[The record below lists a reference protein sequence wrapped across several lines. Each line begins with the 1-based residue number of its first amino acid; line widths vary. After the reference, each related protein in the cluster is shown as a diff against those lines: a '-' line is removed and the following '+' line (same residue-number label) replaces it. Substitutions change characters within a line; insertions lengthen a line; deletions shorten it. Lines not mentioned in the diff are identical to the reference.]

1 MEGIMENK
9 IHCTTGR
16 VITLVLF
23 LFLLLFARGTAVQAL
38 EKVDPS
44 QIKENNNLVL
54 YHDSDSLRNI
64 EVTGINGFKI
74 LDEYST
80 KKQKV
85 LAWPKVKD
93 LKSTSK
99 IVAHY
104 QKVGTYLGK
113 EIDCDVTFSNFVAH
127 AGVNQDGLAKTI
139 NGKKYYNYLLFDKN
153 IYRGFFM
160 QSINVMNAKLEFK
173 YAGTKTKVALSEPQ
187 PEIQSK
193 MRSMRAAGIDLN
205 DTFLSIYSLN
215 GQYQQRVSWYNDN
228 NESVG
233 ERNIDM
239 REFVGYE
246 KMGSLPYFVTTD
258 TACAEYKAPALSTNN
273 LTSKVVGGRAE
284 KAYSSNDHFT
294 DVVGADTYHRSGVT
308 YTLQGASPTF
318 MIGANTNSM
327 MFSFDTA
334 LLWTPQPSKPTK
346 EVFNKANTEE
356 AAHNI
361 DKKVIP
367 QGSDV
372 YYHIHQKFDALTVN
386 TMNKYKSFKITD
398 TFDNKNFDMVSDGKN
413 YDGAL
418 WYVEANGTW
427 KKADTGGKLTVS
439 SNTVTYT
446 ASDSFLANAANYGRD
461 YILQLH
467 MKAKNDAKGIA
478 PNVATVTFNNDPN
491 KGTQKTNTVENYFS
505 LKPNKKVEQDGKD
518 VNGRNKG
525 DNGPATE
532 PLNAGSEVQYLVT
545 QKWHTKGVDIAL
557 DHYKQFSIQD
567 PIEDRMTY
575 KEGSAQVI
583 DQSTGKDI
591 TSEGVLTYDSSTK
604 TLKWEASDDFLN
616 NNLLDGR
623 EVQLIFTART
633 PLNKQVDIDNQANVS
648 VENIEKETNVV
659 TIGVNPNL
667 PQVIVP
673 KTGSNHLVLTVIG
686 SILFLTLA
694 SLGYVVLKL
703 K

>member
-1 MEGIMENK
+1 MENK

-258 TACAEYKAPALSTNN
+258 TACAEYQAPALSTNN

-398 TFDNKNFDMVSDGKN
+398 TFDNKNFDMVSDGEK

-439 SNTVTYT
+439 GNTVTYT

-467 MKAKNDAKGIA
+467 MRAKNDAKGIA

-518 VNGRNKG
+518 VDGRNDGKKG
-525 DNGPATE
+525 TPTA

-545 QKWHTKGVDIAL
+545 QKWHTKGVDIAS

-567 PIEDRMTY
+567 PVEDRLTY
-575 KEGSAQVI
+575 KEGSARVI
-583 DQSTGKDI
+583 DMSTGKDI
-591 TSEGVLTYDSSTK
+591 TSEGTLTYDSNSR
-604 TLKWEASDDFLN
+604 TLKWEASADFLSK
-616 NNLLDGR
+616 NLLDGR
-623 EVQLIFTART
+623 EIQLIFTAKT
-633 PLNKQVDIDNQANVS
+633 PLNEELDIDNQAKVS
-648 VENIEKETNVV
+648 VESIEKATNVV
-659 TIGVNPNL
+659 TIGVKPNL
-667 PQVIVP
+667 PQIIVP

>member
-1 MEGIMENK
+1 MENK

-258 TACAEYKAPALSTNN
+258 TACAEYQAPALSTNN

-398 TFDNKNFDMVSDGKN
+398 TFDNKNFDMVSDGEK

-439 SNTVTYT
+439 GNTVTYT

-467 MKAKNDAKGIA
+467 MRAKNDAKGIA

-518 VNGRNKG
+518 VDGRNDGKKG
-525 DNGPATE
+525 TPTA

-545 QKWHTKGVDIAL
+545 QKWHTKGVDIAS

-567 PIEDRMTY
+567 PVEDRLTY
-575 KEGSAQVI
+575 KEGSARVI
-583 DQSTGKDI
+583 DMSTGKDI
-591 TSEGVLTYDSSTK
+591 TSEGTLTYDSNSR
-604 TLKWEASDDFLN
+604 TLKWEASADFLSK
-616 NNLLDGR
+616 NLLDGR
-623 EVQLIFTART
+623 EIQLIFTAKT
-633 PLNKQVDIDNQANVS
+633 PLNEELDIDNQAKVS
-648 VENIEKETNVV
+648 VESIEKATNVV
-659 TIGVNPNL
+659 TIGVKPNL
-667 PQVIVP
+667 PQIIMP

>member
-1 MEGIMENK
+1 MENK

-16 VITLVLF
+16 VFTLVLF
-23 LFLLLFARGTAVQAL
+23 LFLLLFARRTAVQAL

-160 QSINVMNAKLEFK
+160 QSINVMNVKLDFK
-173 YAGTKTKVALSEPQ
+173 YSGSKTKVALSEPQ
-187 PEIQSK
+187 PEINSK
-193 MRSMRAAGIDLN
+193 MRSMRAAGIELN

-246 KMGSLPYFVTTD
+246 KMDRLPYFVTTD

-273 LTSKVVGGRAE
+273 LTPKVVGGRAE
-284 KAYSSNDHFT
+284 KSYSSNDHFT

-327 MFSFDTA
+327 MLSFDTA

-386 TMNKYKSFKITD
+386 TVNKYKSFKITD
-398 TFDNKNFDMVSDGKN
+398 TFDNKNFDMVLDGKN

-427 KKADTGGKLTVS
+427 KKADTRGKLTVS
-439 SNTVTYT
+439 GNTVTYT

-478 PNVATVTFNNDPN
+478 PNMATVTFNNDPN
-491 KGTQKTNTVENYFS
+491 KGTQRTNTVENYFS

-518 VNGRNKG
+518 VDGRNKG

-545 QKWHTKGVDIAL
+545 QKWHTKDVDIVL

-567 PIEDRMTY
+567 PIESRLTY

-583 DQSTGKDI
+583 DKSTGKDI
-591 TSEGVLTYDSSTK
+591 TSEGKLTYDSHSRTI
-604 TLKWEASDDFLN
+604 KWEASADFLS

-623 EVQLIFTART
+623 EIQLIFTART
-633 PLNKQVDIDNQANVS
+633 PLNQELDIDNQAKVS
-648 VENIEKETNVV
+648 VENIEKETNIV
-659 TIGVNPNL
+659 TIGVEPNL

-686 SILFLTLA
+686 SLVFLALA

>member
-1 MEGIMENK
+1 MENK

-16 VITLVLF
+16 VFTLVLF

-160 QSINVMNAKLEFK
+160 QSINVMNVKLDFK
-173 YAGTKTKVALSEPQ
+173 YSGSKTKVALSEPQ
-187 PEIQSK
+187 PEINSK
-193 MRSMRAAGIDLN
+193 MRSMRAAGIELN

-308 YTLQGASPTF
+308 YTLQGTSPTF

-398 TFDNKNFDMVSDGKN
+398 TFDSKNFDMVSDGKN

-439 SNTVTYT
+439 GNTVTYT

-478 PNVATVTFNNDPN
+478 PNVATVTFNNDQN

>member
-1 MEGIMENK
+1 MEGIMENR

-16 VITLVLF
+16 VFTLVLF

-113 EIDCDVTFSNFVAH
+113 EIDCDVIFSNFVAH

-160 QSINVMNAKLEFK
+160 QSINVMNVKLDFK
-173 YAGTKTKVALSEPQ
+173 YSGSKTKVALSEPQ
-187 PEIQSK
+187 PEINSK
-193 MRSMRAAGIDLN
+193 MRSMRAAGIELN

-398 TFDNKNFDMVSDGKN
+398 TFDSKNFDMVSDGKN

-439 SNTVTYT
+439 GNTVTYT

-518 VNGRNKG
+518 VDGRNDGKKG
-525 DNGPATE
+525 TPTA

-545 QKWHTKGVDIAL
+545 QKWHTKGVDIAS

-567 PIEDRMTY
+567 PVEARLTY
-575 KEGSAQVI
+575 KEGSARVI
-583 DQSTGKDI
+583 DMSTGKDI
-591 TSEGVLTYDSSTK
+591 TSEGTLTYDSNSR
-604 TLKWEASDDFLN
+604 TLKWEASADFLSK
-616 NNLLDGR
+616 NLLDGR
-623 EVQLIFTART
+623 EIQLIFTAKT
-633 PLNKQVDIDNQANVS
+633 PLNEEVDIDNQAKVS
-648 VENIEKETNVV
+648 VESIEKATNVV
-659 TIGVNPNL
+659 TIGVKPNL
-667 PQVIVP
+667 PQIIVP

>member
-1 MEGIMENK
+1 
-9 IHCTTGR
+9 
-16 VITLVLF
+16 
-23 LFLLLFARGTAVQAL
+23 
-38 EKVDPS
+38 
-44 QIKENNNLVL
+44 
-54 YHDSDSLRNI
+54 
-64 EVTGINGFKI
+64 
-74 LDEYST
+74 
-80 KKQKV
+80 
-85 LAWPKVKD
+85 
-93 LKSTSK
+93 
-99 IVAHY
+99 
-104 QKVGTYLGK
+104 
-113 EIDCDVTFSNFVAH
+113 
-127 AGVNQDGLAKTI
+127 
-139 NGKKYYNYLLFDKN
+139 
-153 IYRGFFM
+153 
-160 QSINVMNAKLEFK
+160 
-173 YAGTKTKVALSEPQ
+173 
-187 PEIQSK
+187 
-193 MRSMRAAGIDLN
+193 
-205 DTFLSIYSLN
+205 
-215 GQYQQRVSWYNDN
+215 
-228 NESVG
+228 
-233 ERNIDM
+233 
-239 REFVGYE
+239 
-246 KMGSLPYFVTTD
+246 
-258 TACAEYKAPALSTNN
+258 
-273 LTSKVVGGRAE
+273 
-284 KAYSSNDHFT
+284 
-294 DVVGADTYHRSGVT
+294 
-308 YTLQGASPTF
+308 
-318 MIGANTNSM
+318 
-327 MFSFDTA
+327 
-334 LLWTPQPSKPTK
+334 
-346 EVFNKANTEE
+346 
-356 AAHNI
+356 
-361 DKKVIP
+361 
-367 QGSDV
+367 
-372 YYHIHQKFDALTVN
+372 HQKFDALTVN

-398 TFDNKNFDMVSDGKN
+398 TFDNKNFDMVSDGKK

-439 SNTVTYT
+439 GNTVTYT

-467 MKAKNDAKGIA
+467 MRAKNDAKGIA

-575 KEGSAQVI
+575 QEGSAQVI

-591 TSEGVLTYDSSTK
+591 TSEGVLTYDSHSR
-604 TLKWEASDDFLN
+604 TLKWEASSDFLN
-616 NNLLDGR
+616 NNFLDGR

-659 TIGVNPNL
+659 TIGVEPNL

>member
-193 MRSMRAAGIDLN
+193 MS
-205 DTFLSIYSLN
+205 
-215 GQYQQRVSWYNDN
+215 
-228 NESVG
+228 
-233 ERNIDM
+233 
-239 REFVGYE
+239 
-246 KMGSLPYFVTTD
+246 SLPYFVTTD

-398 TFDNKNFDMVSDGKN
+398 TFDNKNFDMVSDGKK

-439 SNTVTYT
+439 GNTVTYT

-467 MKAKNDAKGIA
+467 MRAKNDAKGIA

-575 KEGSAQVI
+575 QEGSAQVI

-591 TSEGVLTYDSSTK
+591 TSEGVLTYDSHSR
-604 TLKWEASDDFLN
+604 TLKWEASSDFLN
-616 NNLLDGR
+616 NNFLDGR

-659 TIGVNPNL
+659 TIGVEPNL

>member
-1 MEGIMENK
+1 MENK

-16 VITLVLF
+16 VFTLVLF

-113 EIDCDVTFSNFVAH
+113 EIDCDVIFSNFVAH

-160 QSINVMNAKLEFK
+160 QSINVMNVKLDFK
-173 YAGTKTKVALSEPQ
+173 YSGSKTKVALSEPQ
-187 PEIQSK
+187 PEINSK
-193 MRSMRAAGIDLN
+193 MRSMRAAGIELN

-398 TFDNKNFDMVSDGKN
+398 TFDSKNFDMVSDGKN

-439 SNTVTYT
+439 GNTVTYT

-505 LKPNKKVEQDGKD
+505 LKPNKKVEQGGKD
-518 VNGRNKG
+518 VDGRNDGKKG
-525 DNGPATE
+525 TPTA

-545 QKWHTKGVDIAL
+545 QKWHTKGVDIAS

-567 PIEDRMTY
+567 PVEARLTY
-575 KEGSAQVI
+575 KEGSARVI
-583 DQSTGKDI
+583 DMSTGKDI
-591 TSEGVLTYDSSTK
+591 TSEGTLTYDSNSR
-604 TLKWEASDDFLN
+604 TLKWEASADFLSK
-616 NNLLDGR
+616 NLLDGR
-623 EVQLIFTART
+623 EIQLIFTAKT
-633 PLNKQVDIDNQANVS
+633 PLNEELDIDNQAKVS
-648 VENIEKETNVV
+648 VESIEKATNVV
-659 TIGVNPNL
+659 TIGVKPNL
-667 PQVIVP
+667 PQIIVP

>member
-1 MEGIMENK
+1 
-9 IHCTTGR
+9 
-16 VITLVLF
+16 
-23 LFLLLFARGTAVQAL
+23 
-38 EKVDPS
+38 
-44 QIKENNNLVL
+44 
-54 YHDSDSLRNI
+54 
-64 EVTGINGFKI
+64 
-74 LDEYST
+74 
-80 KKQKV
+80 
-85 LAWPKVKD
+85 
-93 LKSTSK
+93 
-99 IVAHY
+99 
-104 QKVGTYLGK
+104 
-113 EIDCDVTFSNFVAH
+113 
-127 AGVNQDGLAKTI
+127 
-139 NGKKYYNYLLFDKN
+139 
-153 IYRGFFM
+153 
-160 QSINVMNAKLEFK
+160 
-173 YAGTKTKVALSEPQ
+173 
-187 PEIQSK
+187 
-193 MRSMRAAGIDLN
+193 
-205 DTFLSIYSLN
+205 
-215 GQYQQRVSWYNDN
+215 
-228 NESVG
+228 
-233 ERNIDM
+233 
-239 REFVGYE
+239 
-246 KMGSLPYFVTTD
+246 
-258 TACAEYKAPALSTNN
+258 
-273 LTSKVVGGRAE
+273 
-284 KAYSSNDHFT
+284 
-294 DVVGADTYHRSGVT
+294 
-308 YTLQGASPTF
+308 
-318 MIGANTNSM
+318 
-327 MFSFDTA
+327 
-334 LLWTPQPSKPTK
+334 WTPQPSKPTK

-398 TFDNKNFDMVSDGKN
+398 TFDSKNFDMVLDGKN

-491 KGTQKTNTVENYFS
+491 KGTQRTNTVENYFS

-518 VNGRNKG
+518 VDGRNDGKKG
-525 DNGPATE
+525 TPTA

-567 PIEDRMTY
+567 PVEARLTY
-575 KEGSAQVI
+575 KEGSARVI
-583 DQSTGKDI
+583 DMSTGKDI
-591 TSEGVLTYDSSTK
+591 TSEGTLTYDSNSR
-604 TLKWEASDDFLN
+604 TLKWEASADFLSK
-616 NNLLDGR
+616 NLLDGR
-623 EVQLIFTART
+623 EIQLIFTAKT
-633 PLNKQVDIDNQANVS
+633 PLNEELDIDNQAKVS
-648 VENIEKETNVV
+648 VESIEKATNVV
-659 TIGVNPNL
+659 TIGVKPNL
-667 PQVIVP
+667 PQIIVP

>member
-23 LFLLLFARGTAVQAL
+23 LFLLLFVRGTAVQAL

-44 QIKENNNLVL
+44 QIKKNNNLVL

-139 NGKKYYNYLLFDKN
+139 NGKKYYNYLLCDKN

-173 YAGTKTKVALSEPQ
+173 YAGTKTKVALSKPQ
-187 PEIQSK
+187 PEINSK

-246 KMGSLPYFVTTD
+246 KMDRLPYFVTTD

-273 LTSKVVGGRAE
+273 LTPKVVGGRAE
-284 KAYSSNDHFT
+284 KSYSSNDHFT

-398 TFDNKNFDMVSDGKN
+398 TFDNKNFDMVLDGKN

-427 KKADTGGKLTVS
+427 KKADTRGKLTVS
-439 SNTVTYT
+439 GNTVTYT

-461 YILQLH
+461 CILQLH
-467 MKAKNDAKGIA
+467 MRAKNDAKGIA
-478 PNVATVTFNNDPN
+478 PNVAIVTFNNDPN

-505 LKPNKKVEQDGKD
+505 LKPNKEVQQNGKD
-518 VNGRNKG
+518 VNGRNDGEKG
-525 DNGPATE
+525 TPTGP
-532 PLNAGSEVQYLVT
+532 LSVGSEVQYLVT
-545 QKWHTKGVDIAL
+545 QKWHTKGVDIAEN
-557 DHYKQFSIQD
+557 HYKQFSIKD
-567 PIEDRMTY
+567 PIEKRLIYID
-575 KEGSAQVI
+575 GSAKVI
-583 DQSTGKDI
+583 DKSTGTDI
-591 TSEGVLTYDSSTK
+591 TTQGTINYDSHSR
-604 TLKWEASDDFLN
+604 TLKWEASADFLS

-623 EVQLIFTART
+623 EIQLIFTART
-633 PLNKQVDIDNQANVS
+633 PLNKQVDIDNQAKVS
-648 VENIEKETNVV
+648 VENIEKETNIV
-659 TIGVNPNL
+659 TIGVKPNL

-686 SILFLTLA
+686 SLVFLALA

>member
-1 MEGIMENK
+1 MENK

-16 VITLVLF
+16 VFTLVLF

-85 LAWPKVKD
+85 LAWPKVID

-160 QSINVMNAKLEFK
+160 QSINVMNVKLDFK
-173 YAGTKTKVALSEPQ
+173 YSGSKTKVALSEPQ
-187 PEIQSK
+187 PEINSK
-193 MRSMRAAGIDLN
+193 MRSMRAAGIELN

-246 KMGSLPYFVTTD
+246 KMDRLPYFVTTD

-308 YTLQGASPTF
+308 YTLQGTSPTF

-398 TFDNKNFDMVSDGKN
+398 TFDSKNFDMVSDGKN

-439 SNTVTYT
+439 GNTVTYT

>member
-258 TACAEYKAPALSTNN
+258 TACAEYKALALSTNN

-398 TFDNKNFDMVSDGKN
+398 TFDNKNFDMVSDGKK

-439 SNTVTYT
+439 GNTVTYT

-467 MKAKNDAKGIA
+467 MRAKNDAKGIA

-575 KEGSAQVI
+575 QEGSAQVI

-591 TSEGVLTYDSSTK
+591 TSEGVLTYDSHSR
-604 TLKWEASDDFLN
+604 TLKWEASSDFLN
-616 NNLLDGR
+616 NNFLDGR

-659 TIGVNPNL
+659 TIGVEPNL

>member
-1 MEGIMENK
+1 MENK
-9 IHCTTGR
+9 FHYTTQR
-16 VITLVLF
+16 MLALVFFFLIVIFT
-23 LFLLLFARGTAVQAL
+23 RGTTIDAL
-38 EKVDPS
+38 ETVDPGA
-44 QIKENNNLVL
+44 IKENNNLTL

-74 LDEYST
+74 LDEYPT

-85 LAWPKVKD
+85 LAWPKVND
-93 LKSTSK
+93 LKGASK
-99 IVAHY
+99 IIVHY

-127 AGVNQDGLAKTI
+127 AGVNQEGLAKTI

-160 QSINVMNAKLEFK
+160 QSINVMNVKLEFK

-187 PEIQSK
+187 PEIQSR
-193 MRSMRAAGIDLN
+193 MRSMKADGIDLN

-308 YTLQGASPTF
+308 YTLQGTSPTF

-356 AAHNI
+356 AAYNI

-398 TFDNKNFDMVSDGKN
+398 TFDSKNFDMVLDGKN

-427 KKADTGGKLTVS
+427 TKADTGGKLTVS
-439 SNTVTYT
+439 GNTVTYT
-446 ASDSFLANAANYGRD
+446 ASDSFLANASNYGRD

-478 PNVATVTFNNDPN
+478 PNVASVTFNNDLD
-491 KGTQKTNTVENYFS
+491 KGTQKTNTVENYFPLTPS
-505 LKPNKKVEQDGKD
+505 KKVEQNGKD
-518 VNGRNKG
+518 VNGRNDGPKG
-525 DNGPATE
+525 SATA
-532 PLNAGSEVQYLVT
+532 PLNSGSEVQYTVI
-545 QKWHTKGVDIAL
+545 QEWHETGKNIAS

-567 PIEDRMTY
+567 PLDQRLSY
-575 KEGSAQVI
+575 KEGSAKVI
-583 DQSTGKDI
+583 DASTNKDI
-591 TSEGVLTYDSSTK
+591 TAEGTMNYDEATR
-604 TLKWEASDDFLN
+604 TIKWEASADFLK
-616 NNLLDGR
+616 NNLLNGR
-623 EVQLIFTART
+623 KIQLVFEANTPVQEE
-633 PLNKQVDIDNQANVS
+633 LNMNNQATAS
-648 VENIEKETNVV
+648 VENIANKTNVV
-659 TIGVNPNL
+659 TIGVKPNL
-667 PQVIVP
+667 PQVIIP
-673 KTGSNHLVLTVIG
+673 KTGSNHVNMVMAISLSLVG
-686 SILFLTLA
+686 LA
-694 SLGYVVLKL
+694 SGLYYVEKRGE
-703 K
+703 

>member
-346 EVFNKANTEE
+346 EVFKKANTEE

-398 TFDNKNFDMVSDGKN
+398 TFDNKNFDMVSDGKK

-439 SNTVTYT
+439 GNTVTYT

-467 MKAKNDAKGIA
+467 MRAKNDAKGIA

-575 KEGSAQVI
+575 QEGSAQVI

-591 TSEGVLTYDSSTK
+591 TSEGVLTYDSHSR
-604 TLKWEASDDFLN
+604 TLKWEASSDFLN
-616 NNLLDGR
+616 NNFLDGR

-659 TIGVNPNL
+659 TIGVEPNL

>member
-1 MEGIMENK
+1 MENK

-16 VITLVLF
+16 VFTLVLF

-54 YHDSDSLRNI
+54 CHDSDSLRNI

-160 QSINVMNAKLEFK
+160 QSINVMNVKLDFK
-173 YAGTKTKVALSEPQ
+173 YSGSKTKVALSEPQ
-187 PEIQSK
+187 PEINSK
-193 MRSMRAAGIDLN
+193 MRSMRAAGIELN

-398 TFDNKNFDMVSDGKN
+398 TFDSKNFDMVSDGKN

-439 SNTVTYT
+439 GNTVTYT
-446 ASDSFLANAANYGRD
+446 ASDSFLDNAANYGRD

-518 VNGRNKG
+518 VDGRNDGKKG
-525 DNGPATE
+525 TPTA

-545 QKWHTKGVDIAL
+545 QKWHTKGVDIAS

-567 PIEDRMTY
+567 PVEARLTY
-575 KEGSAQVI
+575 KEGSARVI
-583 DQSTGKDI
+583 DMSTGKDI
-591 TSEGVLTYDSSTK
+591 TSEGTLTYDSNLR
-604 TLKWEASDDFLN
+604 TLKWEASADFLSK
-616 NNLLDGR
+616 NLLDGR
-623 EVQLIFTART
+623 EIQLIFTAKT
-633 PLNKQVDIDNQANVS
+633 PLQSEKNIDNQAVAAVENVS
-648 VENIEKETNVV
+648 NKTNVV
-659 TIGVNPNL
+659 TIGVDPNL

-673 KTGSNHLVLTVIG
+673 RTGSTHLVTISVVSLV
-686 SILFLTLA
+686 LLVLATL
-694 SLGYVVLKL
+694 SYVALKFN
-703 K
+703 

>member
-258 TACAEYKAPALSTNN
+258 TACAEYQAPALSTNN

-398 TFDNKNFDMVSDGKN
+398 TFDNKNFDMVSDGEK

-439 SNTVTYT
+439 GNTVTYT

-467 MKAKNDAKGIA
+467 MRAKNDAKGIA

-518 VNGRNKG
+518 VDGRNDGKKG
-525 DNGPATE
+525 TPTA

-545 QKWHTKGVDIAL
+545 QKWHTKGVDIAS

-567 PIEDRMTY
+567 PVEDRLTY
-575 KEGSAQVI
+575 KEGSARVI
-583 DQSTGKDI
+583 DMSTGKDI
-591 TSEGVLTYDSSTK
+591 TSEGTLTYDSNSR
-604 TLKWEASDDFLN
+604 TLKWEASADFLSK
-616 NNLLDGR
+616 NLLDGR
-623 EVQLIFTART
+623 EIQLIFTAKT
-633 PLNKQVDIDNQANVS
+633 PLNEELDIDNQAKVS
-648 VENIEKETNVV
+648 VESIEKATNVV
-659 TIGVNPNL
+659 TIGVKPNL
-667 PQVIVP
+667 PQIIMP

>member
-1 MEGIMENK
+1 MENK
-9 IHCTTGR
+9 IHGTTR
-16 VITLVLF
+16 IVFTLLLF
-23 LFLLLFARGTAVQAL
+23 LFLLFFARGTAVHAL

-44 QIKENNNLVL
+44 QIRENNNLVL
-54 YHDSDSLRNI
+54 YHDSDSLKSI
-64 EVTGINGFKI
+64 EVTGINGYKV
-74 LDEYST
+74 LDDYST

-85 LAWPKVKD
+85 IAWQKVQD
-93 LKSTSK
+93 LKGTSK
-99 IVAHY
+99 IVANY

-113 EIDCDVTFSNFVAH
+113 EIDCEVTFYNFVAH

-139 NGKKYYNYLLFDKN
+139 NGKKYYNYLLFDRN

-173 YAGTKTKVALSEPQ
+173 YSGTETKVALSEPQ

-193 MRSMRAAGIDLN
+193 MRSMKASGIELN

-239 REFVGYE
+239 KEFVGYE
-246 KMGSLPYFVTTD
+246 KMDRFPYFVTTD
-258 TACAEYKAPALSTNN
+258 TASAEYNAPALSTNK
-273 LTSKVVGGRAE
+273 LTPKVVGGRAE

-308 YTLQGASPTF
+308 YTLQGTSPIF

-327 MFSFDTA
+327 MFSFDSA
-334 LLWTPQPSKPTK
+334 LLWTPQPSMPKK

-386 TMNKYKSFKITD
+386 TMNKYKAFKITD
-398 TFDNKNFDMVSDGKN
+398 SFDSKNFDMVLNGEN

-418 WYVEANGTW
+418 WYIEANGAW

-439 SNTVTYT
+439 GNTVTYT
-446 ASDSFLANAANYGRD
+446 ASDNFLANSANYGRD

-467 MKAKNDAKGIA
+467 MKAKNDAKGVA
-478 PNVATVTFNNDPN
+478 TNVATVTFNNDPG

-518 VNGRNKG
+518 VEGRNDGNKG
-525 DNGPATE
+525 TPTA
-532 PLNAGSEVQYLVT
+532 PLNAGSEVHYLVT
-545 QKWHTKGVDIAL
+545 QKWHTQGADITS

-567 PIEDRMTY
+567 PIEARLTY
-575 KEGSAQVI
+575 NEGSAKVI
-583 DQSTGKDI
+583 DKSTGNDI
-591 TSEGVLTYDSSTK
+591 TSEGALTYDSNSR
-604 TLKWEASDDFLN
+604 TLKWEASANFLS

-623 EVQLIFTART
+623 EIQLVFTAKT
-633 PLNKQVDIDNQANVS
+633 PLKYEIDIDNQAVS
-648 VENIEKETNVV
+648 SVDTIDNKTNIV
-659 TIGVNPNL
+659 TIGVKPNL
-667 PQVIVP
+667 PQIIVP
-673 KTGSNHLVLTVIG
+673 KTGSNHLLFIVIG
-686 SILFLTLA
+686 SLVFLTLA
-694 SLGYVVLKL
+694 SFSYVVLKL
-703 K
+703 Q

>member
-16 VITLVLF
+16 VFTLVLF

-160 QSINVMNAKLEFK
+160 QSINVMNVKLDFK
-173 YAGTKTKVALSEPQ
+173 YAGSKTKVALSEPQ
-187 PEIQSK
+187 PEINSK
-193 MRSMRAAGIDLN
+193 MRSMRAAGIELN

-246 KMGSLPYFVTTD
+246 KMDRLPYFVTTD

-398 TFDNKNFDMVSDGKN
+398 TFDSKNFDMVSDGKN

-439 SNTVTYT
+439 GNTVTYT

-467 MKAKNDAKGIA
+467 MRAKNDAKGIA

-491 KGTQKTNTVENYFS
+491 KGTQKTNKVENYFS
-505 LKPNKKVEQDGKD
+505 LKPNKKVE
-518 VNGRNKG
+518 
-525 DNGPATE
+525 
-532 PLNAGSEVQYLVT
+532 
-545 QKWHTKGVDIAL
+545 
-557 DHYKQFSIQD
+557 
-567 PIEDRMTY
+567 
-575 KEGSAQVI
+575 
-583 DQSTGKDI
+583 
-591 TSEGVLTYDSSTK
+591 
-604 TLKWEASDDFLN
+604 
-616 NNLLDGR
+616 
-623 EVQLIFTART
+623 
-633 PLNKQVDIDNQANVS
+633 
-648 VENIEKETNVV
+648 
-659 TIGVNPNL
+659 
-667 PQVIVP
+667 
-673 KTGSNHLVLTVIG
+673 
-686 SILFLTLA
+686 
-694 SLGYVVLKL
+694 
-703 K
+703 

>member
-1 MEGIMENK
+1 MENK

-16 VITLVLF
+16 VFTLVLF
-23 LFLLLFARGTAVQAL
+23 LFFLLFARGTAVQAL

-54 YHDSDSLRNI
+54 YHDSDSLRDI

-160 QSINVMNAKLEFK
+160 QSINVMNVKLDFK
-173 YAGTKTKVALSEPQ
+173 YSGSKTKVALGEPQ
-187 PEIQSK
+187 PEINSK
-193 MRSMRAAGIDLN
+193 MRSMRAAGIELN

-398 TFDNKNFDMVSDGKN
+398 TFDSKNFDMVSDGKN

-439 SNTVTYT
+439 GNTVTYT

-518 VNGRNKG
+518 VDGRNDGKKG
-525 DNGPATE
+525 KPTA

-545 QKWHTKGVDIAL
+545 QKWHTKGVDIAS

-567 PIEDRMTY
+567 PVEARLTY
-575 KEGSAQVI
+575 KEGYARVI
-583 DQSTGKDI
+583 DMSTGKDI
-591 TSEGVLTYDSSTK
+591 TSEGTLTYDSNSR
-604 TLKWEASDDFLN
+604 TLKWEASADFLS

-623 EVQLIFTART
+623 EIQLIFTAKT
-633 PLNKQVDIDNQANVS
+633 PLNEELDIDNQAKVS
-648 VENIEKETNVV
+648 VESIEKATNVV
-659 TIGVNPNL
+659 TIGVKPNL
-667 PQVIVP
+667 PQIIVP

>member
-1 MEGIMENK
+1 MENR
-9 IHCTTGR
+9 IHCTTR
-16 VITLVLF
+16 RAIALVLF
-23 LFLLLFARGTAVQAL
+23 LFVLLFARGTAVHAL
-38 EKVDPS
+38 EKVDPNE
-44 QIKENNNLVL
+44 IKENNNLVL
-54 YHDSDSLRNI
+54 YHDSDSLRSI
-64 EVTGINGFKI
+64 EVTGINGFKT

-85 LAWPKVKD
+85 IAWPKVND
-93 LKSTSK
+93 LKGTSK
-99 IVAHY
+99 IVVHY

-113 EIDCDVTFSNFVAH
+113 EVDCDVTFSNFVAH
-127 AGVNQDGLAKTI
+127 AGVNQDGLSKTI
-139 NGKKYYNYLLFDKN
+139 DGKKYYNYLLFDRN

-160 QSINVMNAKLEFK
+160 QSINVMNVKLDFK
-173 YAGTKTKVALSEPQ
+173 YSGTKTKVALSEPQ

-193 MRSMRAAGIDLN
+193 MRSMKAAGIDLN

-215 GQYQQRVSWYNDN
+215 GQYQQRVSWFNDN

-246 KMGSLPYFVTTD
+246 KMGSLPYYVTTD
-258 TACAEYKAPALSTNN
+258 TASAEYNAPALSSNN
-273 LTSKVVGGRAE
+273 LTPKVVGGRAE

-308 YTLQGASPTF
+308 YTLQGTSPTF

-334 LLWTPQPSKPTK
+334 LLWTPQPPKPKK
-346 EVFNKANTEE
+346 EVFNKAETEE

-398 TFDNKNFDMVSDGKN
+398 TFDNKNFDMVLNGKD

-418 WYVEANGTW
+418 WTIEANGTW

-439 SNTVTYT
+439 GNTVTYT
-446 ASDSFLANAANYGRD
+446 ASDSFLANAANYGKD

-478 PNVATVTFNNDPN
+478 PNVASVTFNNDPD
-491 KGTQKTNTVENYFS
+491 KGTQKTNTVENYFPLTPS
-505 LKPNKKVEQDGKD
+505 KKVEQDGKD
-518 VNGRNKG
+518 VNGRNNG
-525 DNGPATE
+525 DLGTSTA
-532 PLNAGSEVQYLVT
+532 PLNAGSEVQYTVT
-545 QKWHTKGVDIAL
+545 QEWHETGKNIAN

-567 PIEDRMTY
+567 PLDQRLTY
-575 KEGSAQVI
+575 KEGSAKVI
-583 DQSTGKDI
+583 DASTNKDI
-591 TSEGVLTYDSSTK
+591 TAEGTMNYDTA
-604 TLKWEASDDFLN
+604 TRTVKWEASASFLQ
-616 NNLLDGR
+616 NNLLNGR
-623 EVQLIFTART
+623 KIQLVFDVKT
-633 PLNKQVDIDNQANVS
+633 PGQKEKNINNQATAS
-648 VENIEKETNVV
+648 VENIATKTNVV
-659 TIGVNPNL
+659 TIGVDVNL
-667 PQVIVP
+667 PQVIIP
-673 KTGSNHLVLTVIG
+673 KTGANRVNMLIAISLSLIG
-686 SILFLTLA
+686 VA
-694 SLGYVVLKL
+694 SGFYYVEKRRQ
-703 K
+703 

>member
-1 MEGIMENK
+1 MENK
-9 IHCTTGR
+9 FHYTTQR
-16 VITLVLF
+16 MLALVFFFLIVIFT
-23 LFLLLFARGTAVQAL
+23 RGTTIDAL
-38 EKVDPS
+38 ETVDPGA
-44 QIKENNNLVL
+44 IKENNNLAL

-85 LAWPKVKD
+85 LAWPKVND
-93 LKSTSK
+93 LKGTSK
-99 IVAHY
+99 IIVHY

-113 EIDCDVTFSNFVAH
+113 EIDCDVNFSNFVAH
-127 AGVNQDGLAKTI
+127 AGVNQEGLAKTI

-160 QSINVMNAKLEFK
+160 QSINVMNVKLEFK

-187 PEIQSK
+187 PEIQSR
-193 MRSMRAAGIDLN
+193 MRSMKADGIDLN

-246 KMGSLPYFVTTD
+246 KMGTLPYYVTTD
-258 TACAEYKAPALSTNN
+258 TASTQYNAPALSTNS
-273 LTSKVVGGRAE
+273 LTPKVVWGCAE

-294 DVVGADTYHRSGVT
+294 DVVGSDTYHRSGVT
-308 YTLQGASPTF
+308 YTLKGTSPTF

-327 MFSFDTA
+327 MFSFDSA

-356 AAHNI
+356 AAYNI

-398 TFDNKNFDMVSDGKN
+398 TFDSKNFDMVLDGKN

-418 WYVEANGTW
+418 WYVEANSTW

-439 SNTVTYT
+439 GNTVTYT
-446 ASDSFLANAANYGRD
+446 ASDSFLANAANYGKD

-478 PNVATVTFNNDPN
+478 PNVATVTFNNDPG
-491 KGTQKTNTVENYFS
+491 KGTQKTNTVENYFP
-505 LKPNKKVEQDGKD
+505 LTPNKKVEQNGKD
-518 VNGRNKG
+518 VNGRNDGPKG
-525 DNGPATE
+525 SATA

-545 QKWHTKGVDIAL
+545 QKWHTKGVDIAS
-557 DHYKQFSIQD
+557 DHYKQFNIQD
-567 PIEDRMTY
+567 PVEARLTY
-575 KEGSAQVI
+575 KEGSARVI
-583 DQSTGKDI
+583 DMSTGKDI
-591 TSEGVLTYDSSTK
+591 TSEGTLTYDSNSR
-604 TLKWEASDDFLN
+604 TLKWEASADFLSK
-616 NNLLDGR
+616 NLLDGR
-623 EVQLIFTART
+623 EIQLIFTAKT
-633 PLNKQVDIDNQANVS
+633 PLQSEKNIDNQAVAAVENVS
-648 VENIEKETNVV
+648 NKTNVV
-659 TIGVNPNL
+659 TIGVDPNL

-673 KTGSNHLVLTVIG
+673 RTGSTHLVT
-686 SILFLTLA
+686 ILVVSLVLLVLATL
-694 SLGYVVLKL
+694 SYVVLKFN
-703 K
+703 

>member
-398 TFDNKNFDMVSDGKN
+398 TFDSKNFDMVSDGKN

-439 SNTVTYT
+439 GNTVTYT

-467 MKAKNDAKGIA
+467 MRAKNDAKGIA

-518 VNGRNKG
+518 VDGRNDGKKG
-525 DNGPATE
+525 TPTA

-567 PIEDRMTY
+567 PVEDRLTY
-575 KEGSAQVI
+575 KEGSARVI
-583 DQSTGKDI
+583 DMSTGKDI
-591 TSEGVLTYDSSTK
+591 TSEGTLTYDSNSR
-604 TLKWEASDDFLN
+604 TLKWEASADFLSK
-616 NNLLDGR
+616 NLLDGR
-623 EVQLIFTART
+623 EIQLIFTAKT
-633 PLNKQVDIDNQANVS
+633 PLNEELDIDNQAKVS
-648 VENIEKETNVV
+648 VESIEKATNVV
-659 TIGVNPNL
+659 TIGVKPNL
-667 PQVIVP
+667 PQIIVP

>member
-258 TACAEYKAPALSTNN
+258 TACAEYQAPALSTNN

-398 TFDNKNFDMVSDGKN
+398 TFDNKNFDMVSDGEK

-439 SNTVTYT
+439 GNTVTYT

-467 MKAKNDAKGIA
+467 MRAKNDAKGIA

-518 VNGRNKG
+518 VDGRNDGKKG
-525 DNGPATE
+525 TPTA

-567 PIEDRMTY
+567 PVEARLTY
-575 KEGSAQVI
+575 KEGSARVI
-583 DQSTGKDI
+583 DMSTGKDI
-591 TSEGVLTYDSSTK
+591 TSEGTLTYDSHSR
-604 TLKWEASDDFLN
+604 TLKWEASADFLN

-623 EVQLIFTART
+623 EIQLIFTAKT
-633 PLNKQVDIDNQANVS
+633 PLNEELDIDNQAKVS
-648 VENIEKETNVV
+648 VESIEKATNVV
-659 TIGVNPNL
+659 TIGVKPNL
-667 PQVIVP
+667 PQIIVP

-694 SLGYVVLKL
+694 SLGYVVLKI

>member
-1 MEGIMENK
+1 MENK

-398 TFDNKNFDMVSDGKN
+398 TFDNKNFDMVSDGKK

-439 SNTVTYT
+439 GNTVTYT

-467 MKAKNDAKGIA
+467 MRAKNDAKGIA

-575 KEGSAQVI
+575 QEGSAQVI

-591 TSEGVLTYDSSTK
+591 TSEGVLTYDSHSR
-604 TLKWEASDDFLN
+604 TLKWEASSDFLN
-616 NNLLDGR
+616 NNFLDGR

-659 TIGVNPNL
+659 TIGVEPNL

-694 SLGYVVLKL
+694 SLGYV
-703 K
+703 

>member
-1 MEGIMENK
+1 
-9 IHCTTGR
+9 
-16 VITLVLF
+16 
-23 LFLLLFARGTAVQAL
+23 
-38 EKVDPS
+38 
-44 QIKENNNLVL
+44 
-54 YHDSDSLRNI
+54 
-64 EVTGINGFKI
+64 
-74 LDEYST
+74 
-80 KKQKV
+80 
-85 LAWPKVKD
+85 
-93 LKSTSK
+93 
-99 IVAHY
+99 
-104 QKVGTYLGK
+104 
-113 EIDCDVTFSNFVAH
+113 
-127 AGVNQDGLAKTI
+127 
-139 NGKKYYNYLLFDKN
+139 
-153 IYRGFFM
+153 
-160 QSINVMNAKLEFK
+160 
-173 YAGTKTKVALSEPQ
+173 
-187 PEIQSK
+187 
-193 MRSMRAAGIDLN
+193 
-205 DTFLSIYSLN
+205 SLN

-258 TACAEYKAPALSTNN
+258 TACAEYQAPALSTNN

-398 TFDNKNFDMVSDGKN
+398 TFDNKNFDMVSDGEK

-439 SNTVTYT
+439 GNTVTYT

-467 MKAKNDAKGIA
+467 MRAKNDAKGIA

-518 VNGRNKG
+518 VDGRNDGKKG
-525 DNGPATE
+525 TPTA

-567 PIEDRMTY
+567 PVEARLTY
-575 KEGSAQVI
+575 KEGSARVI
-583 DQSTGKDI
+583 DMSTGKDI
-591 TSEGVLTYDSSTK
+591 TSEGTLTYDSHSR
-604 TLKWEASDDFLN
+604 TLKWEASADFLN

-623 EVQLIFTART
+623 EIQLIFTAKT
-633 PLNKQVDIDNQANVS
+633 PLNEELDIDNQAKVS
-648 VENIEKETNVV
+648 VESIEKATNVV
-659 TIGVNPNL
+659 TIGVKPNL
-667 PQVIVP
+667 PQIIVP

>member
-1 MEGIMENK
+1 MENK

-258 TACAEYKAPALSTNN
+258 TACAEYQAPALSTNN

-398 TFDNKNFDMVSDGKN
+398 TFDSKNFDMVLDGKN

-439 SNTVTYT
+439 GNTVTYT

>member
-1 MEGIMENK
+1 MENK
-9 IHCTTGR
+9 SHYTTQR
-16 VITLVLF
+16 MLALF
-23 LFLLLFARGTAVQAL
+23 FFFLILLFARGTTIHAL
-38 EKVDPS
+38 ETVDPGE
-44 QIKENNNLVL
+44 IKENNNLML
-54 YHDSDSLRNI
+54 YHDSDSLRSI

-85 LAWPKVKD
+85 LGWPKVND
-93 LKSTSK
+93 LKGTSK
-99 IVAHY
+99 IVVHY

-139 NGKKYYNYLLFDKN
+139 DGKKYFNYLLFDKN

-160 QSINVMNAKLEFK
+160 QSINVMNVKLEFK
-173 YAGTKTKVALSEPQ
+173 YAGTKTKVALGEPQ
-187 PEIQSK
+187 PEIQSR
-193 MRSMRAAGIDLN
+193 MRSMKADGIDLD

-246 KMGSLPYFVTTD
+246 KMGSLPYYVTTD
-258 TACAEYKAPALSTNN
+258 TASAEYNAPALSTNS
-273 LTSKVVGGRAE
+273 LTPKVVGGRAE

-308 YTLQGASPTF
+308 YTLQGTSPTF

-327 MFSFDTA
+327 MFSFDSA
-334 LLWTPQPSKPTK
+334 LLWTPQPPKPKK
-346 EVFNKANTEE
+346 EVFNKAKTEE

-361 DKKVIP
+361 DKKMIP

-398 TFDNKNFDMVSDGKN
+398 TFDSKNFDMVLDGKN

-427 KKADTGGKLTVS
+427 TKADTGGKLTVS
-439 SNTVTYT
+439 GNTVTYT
-446 ASDSFLANAANYGRD
+446 ASDSFLANASNYGRD

-478 PNVATVTFNNDPN
+478 PNVASVTFNNDLD
-491 KGTQKTNTVENYFS
+491 KGTQKTNTVENYFPLTPS
-505 LKPNKKVEQDGKD
+505 KKVEQNGKD
-518 VNGRNKG
+518 VNGRNDGPKG
-525 DNGPATE
+525 SATA
-532 PLNAGSEVQYLVT
+532 PLNSGSEVQYTVI
-545 QKWHTKGVDIAL
+545 QEWHETGKNIAS

-567 PIEDRMTY
+567 PLDQRLSY
-575 KEGSAQVI
+575 KEGSAKVI
-583 DQSTGKDI
+583 DASTNKDI
-591 TSEGVLTYDSSTK
+591 TAEGTMNYDEATR
-604 TLKWEASDDFLN
+604 TIKWEASADFLK
-616 NNLLDGR
+616 NNLLNGR
-623 EVQLIFTART
+623 KIQLVFEANTPVQEE
-633 PLNKQVDIDNQANVS
+633 LNMNNQATAS
-648 VENIEKETNVV
+648 VENIANKTNVV
-659 TIGVNPNL
+659 TIGVKPNL
-667 PQVIVP
+667 PQVIIP
-673 KTGSNHLVLTVIG
+673 KTGSNHVNMVMAISLSLVG
-686 SILFLTLA
+686 LA
-694 SLGYVVLKL
+694 SGLYYVEKRGE
-703 K
+703 